1 MLRTRPKSTWRRAT
15 RNTLVADDMREIM
28 AGREA
33 EGERLSTI
41 RTSVSYRGRWL
52 PERDIEPR
60 LSAPDSC
67 TIRGVGRLLAV
78 LAVVVLVMPACS
90 EVGEQVDQAT
100 NDTVARALSA
110 NVRDRLAEEGIELEG
125 DPECTTDMNLD
136 GVDLTGTAE
145 CTGTTTDGR
154 SAKANFDG
162 TLSPGSCEGS
172 FVIEVDGEQVVDLTE
187 IPGCSIEF

>member
-1 MLRTRPKSTWRRAT
+1 VGAAD
-15 RNTLVADDMREIM
+15 RN
-28 AGREA
+28 
-33 EGERLSTI
+33 
-41 RTSVSYRGRWL
+41 
-52 PERDIEPR
+52 IESR

-100 NDTVARALSA
+100 NDTVARALEA
-110 NVRDRLAEEGIELEG
+110 NVRDRLADEGIELDG

-154 SAKANFDG
+154 SATATFDG
-162 TLSPGSCEGS
+162 TLSPGSCEGT
-172 FVIEVDGEQVVDLTE
+172 FVIEVNGEQVVDLTE

>member
-1 MLRTRPKSTWRRAT
+1 
-15 RNTLVADDMREIM
+15 M
-28 AGREA
+28 AGSKPETQ
-33 EGERLSTI
+33 RLSTI
-41 RTSVSYRGRWL
+41 RTRVSYR
-52 PERDIEPR
+52 ERLLARAEHRAAP

-67 TIRGVGRLLAV
+67 TIRGVARLLSV
-78 LAVVVLVMPACS
+78 LAVVVLLMPACS

-100 NDTVARALSA
+100 NDTVARALAA
-110 NVRDRLAEEGIELEG
+110 NVRDRLAEEGIELDG

-154 SAKANFDG
+154 SATATFDG
-162 TLSPGSCEGS
+162 TLSPGSCEGT

>member
-1 MLRTRPKSTWRRAT
+1 
-15 RNTLVADDMREIM
+15 MREMM

-33 EGERLSTI
+33 EGQRLSTI
-41 RTSVSYRGRWL
+41 RTSVSYRGRCRSEHRAA
-52 PERDIEPR
+52 P
-60 LSAPDSC
+60 LSAGQLYDPR
-67 TIRGVGRLLAV
+67 RGQTPLGPCGRCVGIARLLRSGRASRPSDQRHGG
-78 LAVVVLVMPACS
+78 AGPA
-90 EVGEQVDQAT
+90 
-100 NDTVARALSA
+100 A
-110 NVRDRLAEEGIELEG
+110 NVRDRLAEEGIELDG

>member
-41 RTSVSYRGRWL
+41 RTSVSYRG
-52 PERDIEPR
+52 
-60 LSAPDSC
+60 

-100 NDTVARALSA
+100 NDTVARALAA
-110 NVRDRLAEEGIELEG
+110 NVRDRLAEEGIELDG

>member
-1 MLRTRPKSTWRRAT
+1 MAT
-15 RNTLVADDMREIM
+15 GHEEY
-28 AGREA
+28 AGRGRHA
-33 EGERLSTI
+33 RDHGRPRSGWGAFVHYPDAGLISWALPSG
-41 RTSVSYRGRWL
+41 TSSRA
-52 PERDIEPR
+52 
-60 LSAPDSC
+60 SALDSC

-90 EVGEQVDQAT
+90 EVGEQIDQTT
-100 NDTVARALSA
+100 NDTVARALAA
-110 NVRDRLAEEGIELEG
+110 NVRDRLAEEGIELDG
-125 DPECTTDMNLD
+125 DPECTTDMNVD

-162 TLSPGSCEGS
+162 TLSPGRCEGS